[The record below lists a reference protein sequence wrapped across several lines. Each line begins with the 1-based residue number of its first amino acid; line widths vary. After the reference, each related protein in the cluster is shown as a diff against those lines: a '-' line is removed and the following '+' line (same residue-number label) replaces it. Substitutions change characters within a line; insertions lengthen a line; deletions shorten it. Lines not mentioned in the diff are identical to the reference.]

1 MPRNLLIL
9 AMLLF
14 LGNNAQI
21 FLTSFHNP
29 LECTINSS
37 DFWKVCET
45 HFLLVDFLTIL
56 VLQTEQHKLELN
68 YFTEALLKVMSG
80 YEFPVALKIEE
91 HVLSDPNK
99 NQTRPFSDE
108 AKIDD
113 LGGRNIQPV
122 EYEKLAEIKKLS
134 SDSLKGYFII
144 VWDVATLHQFLD
156 DDYQIVI
163 PEARATYSLHFVF
176 TSSEPCQGIKYQ
188 LSDILQRFWIGY
200 HVVNVIAQTPC
211 SCDNQQVFIHR
222 PFVRTKSSW
231 GVTNVY
237 TLQEITNNYR
247 LITNPLDNFN
257 RVPLRIAMFPRV
269 PALLQDLPK
278 LLKNNPIY
286 QNLSWSKGFAGV
298 DAMILGTLAESLN
311 FDVVVVGNRKKNFG
325 YAFPNGTTTGVLG
338 DVSERRAVYG
348 ANSRLITD
356 QDLQQIEFT
365 TPNYADAICMVVPK
379 AAKVP
384 IWASI
389 FKSFTITTWLLIIS
403 TCVICT
409 MFWHCI
415 RSSNTAS
422 WTMFAVLA
430 GTPTQI
436 VPNNGQSFFLVSCMI
451 FNIVILGVIQG
462 SLFTNF
468 TTTTHY
474 ADINTLQELDESE
487 LPIAMSL
494 WQFLQVDSDLIR
506 RIQNKSILQTDMTLD
521 LVAYQR
527 NLITCDSKSY
537 LEFQMRTKYIDN
549 DGLPLLH
556 IVNECLTTCLV
567 ANIVPKG
574 SVLLSVFN
582 NVITKAMESGLIVKW
597 NNDIIDSLTAEKM
610 ISLSRNRTSVRAF
623 SLYDVQTAFYVVILG
638 HSLSI
643 LLFLCEYLHK

>member
-1 MPRNLLIL
+1 
-9 AMLLF
+9 
-14 LGNNAQI
+14 
-21 FLTSFHNP
+21 
-29 LECTINSS
+29 
-37 DFWKVCET
+37 
-45 HFLLVDFLTIL
+45 
-56 VLQTEQHKLELN
+56 
-68 YFTEALLKVMSG
+68 
-80 YEFPVALKIEE
+80 
-91 HVLSDPNK
+91 
-99 NQTRPFSDE
+99 
-108 AKIDD
+108 
-113 LGGRNIQPV
+113 
-122 EYEKLAEIKKLS
+122 
-134 SDSLKGYFII
+134 
-144 VWDVATLHQFLD
+144 
-156 DDYQIVI
+156 
-163 PEARATYSLHFVF
+163 
-176 TSSEPCQGIKYQ
+176 
-188 LSDILQRFWIGY
+188 
-200 HVVNVIAQTPC
+200 
-211 SCDNQQVFIHR
+211 
-222 PFVRTKSSW
+222 
-231 GVTNVY
+231 
-237 TLQEITNNYR
+237 
-247 LITNPLDNFN
+247 
-257 RVPLRIAMFPRV
+257 
-269 PALLQDLPK
+269 
-278 LLKNNPIY
+278 
-286 QNLSWSKGFAGV
+286 
-298 DAMILGTLAESLN
+298 
-311 FDVVVVGNRKKNFG
+311 
-325 YAFPNGTTTGVLG
+325 
-338 DVSERRAVYG
+338 
-348 ANSRLITD
+348 
-356 QDLQQIEFT
+356 
-365 TPNYADAICMVVPK
+365 MVVPK

-527 NLITCDSKSY
+527 NLTTCDSKSY

-582 NVITKAMESGLIVKW
+582 NVITKAMEICETHFLLVDFLTILVLQTEKHKLEINYFTEALLKVMSGYEFPVALKIEEYFLSANENQTRRVCDESIVDEVGGHNIKPVEYEKLA
-597 NNDIIDSLTAEKM
+597 DIKRLSSDSLKGYFIIVWDVDTLHQFLDDNYQIVIPEARATY
-610 ISLSRNRTSVRAF
+610 SLHFVFTSWDSCQGVKYELSDILRRFWIDYNVVNVIAQTPCSCDSQQVYIYRPFVRK
-623 SLYDVQTAFYVVILG
+623 SPTTTD
-638 HSLSI
+638 
-643 LLFLCEYLHK
+643 